1 MQISTVH
8 SAFPD
13 IPLASIAYSLS
24 RTRSAQRTSEEILE
38 RGYLAPPPDAA
49 GEHPWVVAER
59 ERERREREGQQ
70 REQAASEGSNM
81 STVTAPSRQPS
92 LIERYGLVGR
102 ADAATEASGSDQ
114 ESGRAVAGAA
124 ESRWESTPEGR
135 AAALKQRKE
144 RMILEARR

>member
-38 RGYLAPPPDAA
+38 RGYLVPPPDGA

-59 ERERREREGQQ
+59 ERERREREGRQH
-70 REQAASEGSNM
+70 EQAASGGSNSG
-81 STVTAPSRQPS
+81 STAAARQPS

-102 ADAATEASGSDQ
+102 ADPATEASGSDQ
-114 ESGRAVAGAA
+114 ESGGAVAGAA